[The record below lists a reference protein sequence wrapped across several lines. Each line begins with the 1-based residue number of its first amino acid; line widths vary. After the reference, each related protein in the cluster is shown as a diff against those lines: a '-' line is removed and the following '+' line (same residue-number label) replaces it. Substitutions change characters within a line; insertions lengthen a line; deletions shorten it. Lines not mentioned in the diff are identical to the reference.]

1 MKKNKKVKELK
12 LVETLRKQ
20 ADEKNKFECS
30 NILNELNEASL
41 NGEYVKYA
49 TLKVNQIHYFRK
61 LGLSVSETDRSN
73 IYKISWENEE

>member
-30 NILNELNEASL
+30 DILNELNDASL
-41 NGEYVKYA
+41 NGEY
-49 TLKVNQIHYFRK
+49 
-61 LGLSVSETDRSN
+61 
-73 IYKISWENEE
+73 